1 MLPEAGGRANDSEE
15 AIERAD
21 LETKQRRDAEDV
33 WLAAT
38 FGTQRGRHDA
48 VPDGVDDDVGH
59 GVHGAVAVAGDQ
71 DAAEKVPER
80 GARQPRERLH
90 VEGVDGV
97 QEPRLEELN
106 VLACR
111 GRVSDLYG
119 RVGSILGDGCEAGIR
134 IGVCDVWYRENVG
147 WPG

>member
-38 FGTQRGRHDA
+38 FRTQRGRHDA

-59 GVHGAVAVAGDQ
+59 GDRQDWSLRRMVSGERRLAMLNGA
-71 DAAEKVPER
+71 
-80 GARQPRERLH
+80 
-90 VEGVDGV
+90 
-97 QEPRLEELN
+97 
-106 VLACR
+106 
-111 GRVSDLYG
+111 
-119 RVGSILGDGCEAGIR
+119 
-134 IGVCDVWYRENVG
+134 
-147 WPG
+147 